1 MHAQHNT
8 HNNQRK
14 QIVPANKKIVIPDN
28 NNNNNNKIPPDSGWA
43 VVSFLF
49 FLPEFDNAA
58 GHLTFPQINEHHVAT
73 ANVRVLADTLF
84 LDVVEV
90 TSFVFPNAPP
100 QPDEH
105 GGRWCQWWVPNMPN
119 PERRN
124 NTTIRHD
131 PTS

>member
-1 MHAQHNT
+1 
-8 HNNQRK
+8 
-14 QIVPANKKIVIPDN
+14 VIPDN
-28 NNNNNNKIPPDSGWA
+28 NNKQQQQQQNTPRFRLGCCI
-43 VVSFLF
+43 LIF

-73 ANVRVLADTLF
+73 ANVRVFADTLF

-100 QPDEH
+100 QPEEH

-124 NTTIRHD
+124 NTTIRHG

>member
-1 MHAQHNT
+1 
-8 HNNQRK
+8 
-14 QIVPANKKIVIPDN
+14 VIPDNNN

-43 VVSFLF
+43 VASFFF

-100 QPDEH
+100 QPEEH
-105 GGRWCQWWVPNMPN
+105 GGRWCHWWVPNMPN

-124 NTTIRHD
+124 NTTIRHA

>member
-1 MHAQHNT
+1 
-8 HNNQRK
+8 
-14 QIVPANKKIVIPDN
+14 VLLFP
-28 NNNNNNKIPPDSGWA
+28 
-43 VVSFLF
+43 FLF

-100 QPDEH
+100 QPEEH
-105 GGRWCQWWVPNMPN
+105 GGGEVVPLVGAKHAKP
-119 PERRN
+119 RKKKQ
-124 NTTIRHD
+124 HD
-131 PTS
+131 D